1 MIPRSSRMTYMII
14 EDICRNDEDRTSSE
28 DESDIELAAMAIAT
42 KAIMSLMKMA
52 AVVLSIN

>member
-1 MIPRSSRMTYMII
+1 MII